1 MKFQK
6 NTLATICAWVHSF
19 LLLYGIYPLLAGK
32 AQLTGANA
40 IGFCLTG
47 LVFFVPVLFSWWLL
61 RKLDR
66 LWLYLLLG
74 VLISALCGAFAGLFA
89 GHFFRHPLT
98 GAVTGIASFVLFFTH
113 AVARVKLGNLKKD
126 YIAVH
131 GSKVP
136 FEMNDWEIS
145 TIFTDPR
152 PIHLVWFAGQY
163 VLGLLLGLPFYWHF
177 VFYLTFA
184 DLFVLFGFCYLTQ
197 LDAFMIKNQKTAS
210 LPVRTMKKI
219 HRILFVTGLLLI
231 LLFALP
237 ALFYGKEPLSGLT
250 LDQQPATESS
260 ADTST
265 SAVYPTADFDLT
277 FPDELTEPGET
288 FTTPLWLEY
297 ASKIILFAILAAALI
312 GAIYGI
318 YQALLRAAGNFSMGM
333 EDEVV
338 FLDAKEDLRRLKR
351 KKSGPHE
358 GRLSPNMQIRRRYKR
373 TIKKSTKGSPTFWAS
388 PLELESQ
395 AGLAESSDMQRLH
408 GYYEKARYSKEGCTR
423 EDAAA
428 LQK

>member
-19 LLLYGIYPLLAGK
+19 LLLYSVYPLLAGK
-32 AQLTGANA
+32 AGLSGANA
-40 IGFCLTG
+40 ALFCLTG
-47 LVFFVPVLFSWWLL
+47 FIFLVPVLLSWWLL

-74 VLISALCGAFAGLFA
+74 VPISVLCGAFAGQ
-89 GHFFRHPLT
+89 FFYSPPLT
-98 GAVTGIASFVLFFTH
+98 GAVTGIASFVLFLTH

-131 GSKVP
+131 GSEVP
-136 FEMNDWEIS
+136 FEMNDWEIP

-152 PIHLVWFAGQY
+152 PVHLVWFAGQY
-163 VLGLLLGLPFYWHF
+163 LLGLFLRLPFYWHF

-219 HRILFVTGLLLI
+219 HHILFATGLLLI

-237 ALFYGKEPLSGLT
+237 ALFYGKEPLADLST
-250 LDQQPATESS
+250 EQQQTSESS
-260 ADTST
+260 ADISSYTG
-265 SAVYPTADFDLT
+265 YPPMDFDLT
-277 FPDELTEPGET
+277 FPDDLTEPEET
-288 FTTPLWLEY
+288 FTPPLWLEY
-297 ASKIILFAILAAALI
+297 ATKIVLFAILAAALI
-312 GAIYGI
+312 GVIYGI
-318 YQALLRAAGNFSMGM
+318 FQALRHAAENFSMGM

-338 FLDAKEDLRRLKR
+338 FLDAKEDSKRLRRKKR
-351 KKSGPHE
+351 SPRE

-373 TIKKSTKGSPTFWAS
+373 TIQKSTKGRPTFWAS
-388 PLELESQ
+388 PSELESQ